1 MEFDAGLTVH
11 RWQWRLPASPRVGC
25 SGTSSSAGLHRLPG
39 PASLGFAAV
48 AVARWRHQPRACH
61 GRVAVG
67 RFAQPLPEALEQLT
81 KLSKKG
87 NSAKAAE
94 LFQEIFPRLPKER
107 QKKPMLWNLVLA
119 AFSHSGDF
127 DGALRW
133 FQKIREAGVPTNKK
147 AFGKMMEAAA
157 RAQRPDLAK
166 AWMEKLMHEL
176 GAEVDPEVISILLF
190 AYAKDGKVESAKEML
205 EEKIRSGHANL
216 IDYNTVADAYAKRG
230 RSQDVAIV
238 ERMLQQAEE
247 AGECLDKT
255 SYTVLMKA
263 FARSSQLT
271 EAAECLESM
280 QVAQLMPDIVMH
292 NTLLNAYCKERKVT
306 EARLHLHQ
314 MMQSQLKVDAFSFT
328 PIVQVCANSG
338 SLGDA
343 VAWLEAM
350 RVRDIPPDVVVYT
363 TVLNACAKRADAQV
377 ATEVFGMLRA
387 ARLQPDTVA
396 MNSLIDSCA
405 KCRDADSALGY
416 LEEMKQM
423 GLKPSIRSYTCVL
436 VALGQLLKL
445 EQAFELLEEVISS
458 GLRPDLVLYNVL
470 LNACV
475 KAADAE
481 RAQQIFQKMSAQGI
495 KPDVQSYS
503 ALVNVYAAL
512 GQVEAAANVI
522 ADMQEAGV
530 SPNKFTWA
538 GMLKACDVAADSVWA
553 CVTFRNLVSFGT
565 QPDEFLVNH
574 FERIVGPG
582 LARRIIGKRGL
593 KMRQLHH

>member
-1 MEFDAGLTVH
+1 MEFDPGVTVH
-11 RWQWRLPASPRVGC
+11 RWQCRRLPAQLPRGGC
-25 SGTSSSAGLHRLPG
+25 PGTSSLPRLAGPG
-39 PASLGFAAV
+39 SLGFAAV
-48 AVARWRHQPRACH
+48 AVAGWRQSRAFR
-61 GRVAVG
+61 GVAVG
-67 RFAQPLPEALEQLT
+67 RLDQMPEALELL
-81 KLSKKG
+81 KLSRNGK
-87 NSAKAAE
+87 SAEAAT
-94 LFQEIFPRLPKER
+94 LFQEIFPRLPKEG
-107 QKKPMLWNLVLA
+107 QKKPLLWNLVLA
-119 AFSHSGDF
+119 AFSNSGDF

-133 FQKIREAGVPTNKK
+133 LQKSREAGVPTNKK

-166 AWMEKLMHEL
+166 EWMEKLMHEH
-176 GAEVDPEVISILLF
+176 GAEVDPEVISILIF
-190 AYAKDGKVESAKEML
+190 AYAKDGKVDSAKEVL
-205 EEKIRSGHANL
+205 EQKIRSGHANL
-216 IDYNTVADAYAKRG
+216 VDYNTVADAYAKRG

-238 ERMLQQAEE
+238 QSMLQQAEG
-247 AGECLDKT
+247 AGESLDET

-271 EAAECLESM
+271 EAAKCLESM

-338 SLGDA
+338 SLEDA

-405 KCRDADSALGY
+405 KCRDADSALRY

-538 GMLKACDVAADSVWA
+538 GMLKACDVAADPVWA

-565 QPDEFLVNH
+565 QPDEFLVNR
-574 FERIVGPG
+574 FQRIVGPG
-582 LARRIIGKRGL
+582 LAHRILGKRGL
-593 KMRQLHH
+593 KMRQLHK

>member
-94 LFQEIFPRLPKER
+94 LFQEICPRLPKER

-166 AWMEKLMHEL
+166 EWMEKLMHEL

-238 ERMLQQAEE
+238 ASCIVCIGQRWQRLLGKGCGSA
-247 AGECLDKT
+247 
-255 SYTVLMKA
+255 VL
-263 FARSSQLT
+263 
-271 EAAECLESM
+271 
-280 QVAQLMPDIVMH
+280 
-292 NTLLNAYCKERKVT
+292 
-306 EARLHLHQ
+306 
-314 MMQSQLKVDAFSFT
+314 
-328 PIVQVCANSG
+328 
-338 SLGDA
+338 
-343 VAWLEAM
+343 
-350 RVRDIPPDVVVYT
+350 
-363 TVLNACAKRADAQV
+363 
-377 ATEVFGMLRA
+377 
-387 ARLQPDTVA
+387 
-396 MNSLIDSCA
+396 
-405 KCRDADSALGY
+405 
-416 LEEMKQM
+416 
-423 GLKPSIRSYTCVL
+423 
-436 VALGQLLKL
+436 
-445 EQAFELLEEVISS
+445 
-458 GLRPDLVLYNVL
+458 
-470 LNACV
+470 
-475 KAADAE
+475 
-481 RAQQIFQKMSAQGI
+481 
-495 KPDVQSYS
+495 
-503 ALVNVYAAL
+503 
-512 GQVEAAANVI
+512 
-522 ADMQEAGV
+522 
-530 SPNKFTWA
+530 
-538 GMLKACDVAADSVWA
+538 
-553 CVTFRNLVSFGT
+553 
-565 QPDEFLVNH
+565 
-574 FERIVGPG
+574 
-582 LARRIIGKRGL
+582 
-593 KMRQLHH
+593 